1 MERQYL
7 LRQFP
12 PPPESPELPKTPTR
26 LGFHDLA
33 WPRLH
38 LPFGE
43 TPKCAISLEGPDVR
57 MVAVRGGQV
66 VSWHETTLPP
76 RAIRNGLLVAG
87 QETGQ
92 RIREF
97 LSQHGLP
104 LEHLR
109 IALPGLQSIT
119 RVLDVPIIVHTN
131 LDSLVTREARR
142 LLQVSPDTHYVFWQ
156 KLLTTQRSPVDRVYM
171 VVVPRAPL
179 EATVQLFTSA
189 GLKVSS
195 VDLKPLAVARAVNV
209 RDGIIGHAD
218 LHGGDV
224 VIVTGGI
231 PTLIHSF
238 YWGDE
243 PQTNEYALIRTA
255 DALIRTISSY
265 NDGNREHPL
274 DQNVPVYLTGP
285 LAAHDDLATT
295 VAQMTGRQVTEPLP
309 PALLRYPPNFPLQT
323 FTVALGM
330 ALKRN

>member
-1 MERQYL
+1 MEKIL

-12 PPPESPELPKTPTR
+12 PPPESPEPPQAPTR
-26 LGFHDLA
+26 RFGFPDLA
-33 WPRLH
+33 WPRLR

-43 TPKCAISLEGPDVR
+43 TLKFAISLEGPEVR
-57 MVAVRGGQV
+57 MVAVRGGRI

-76 RAIRNGLLVAG
+76 RAIRNGFLVAG
-87 QETGQ
+87 QEAGQ
-92 RIREF
+92 HIRRV
-97 LSQHGLP
+97 LSQYSLP
-104 LEHLR
+104 IGHLR
-109 IALPGLQSIT
+109 IAIPGLLST
-119 RVLDVPIIVHTN
+119 VRVLDVPTTVHIN
-131 LDSLVTREARR
+131 LDSLVKGEARR
-142 LLQVSPDTHYVFWQ
+142 LLQASPDTNYVFWQ
-156 KLLTTQRSPVDRVYM
+156 KLPTTQGSSVYRVYM

-179 EATVQLFTSA
+179 ETTMQSLASA

-231 PTLIHSF
+231 PTRIHSF

-243 PQTNEYALIRTA
+243 PQTEEYALIRTA
-255 DALIRTISSY
+255 DALMRTISSY

-274 DQNVPVYLTGP
+274 DQGVPVYLTGP
-285 LAAHDDLATT
+285 LAKNEDLTTT
-295 VAQMTGRQVTEPLP
+295 VVQMTGRQVTEPLP
-309 PALLRYPPNFPLQT
+309 PAHLGCPSNFPLQT